1 MAENV
6 KITIQTGLNE
16 VADYLRENG
25 YDVCV
30 MGNCKG
36 GADISIVDVPDSDW
50 EEMGSAE
57 CRIDGE
63 NEMLVINAAKYT
75 KEEILNLVKNNMCK
89 KPANWFEG

>member
-1 MAENV
+1 VTIIKTYKGGRVMAENV

-50 EEMGSAE
+50 ERWA
-57 CRIDGE
+57 
-63 NEMLVINAAKYT
+63 LPNAGLTEKM
-75 KEEILNLVKNNMCK
+75 KCS
-89 KPANWFEG
+89 